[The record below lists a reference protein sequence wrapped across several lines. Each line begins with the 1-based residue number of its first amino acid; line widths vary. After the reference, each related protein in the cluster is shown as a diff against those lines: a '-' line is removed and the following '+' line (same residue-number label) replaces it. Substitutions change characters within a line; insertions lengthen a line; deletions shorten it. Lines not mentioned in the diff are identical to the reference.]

1 MMTKSVRY
9 LQAAET
15 TYTCSECGFQT
26 VFEGSADRHPG
37 IHRAGEARWVG
48 GAAFFFFGAEEDL
61 RAYAIA
67 RVLGWTW
74 QGPGWYGE
82 ELDGTAA
89 NLPFRLMSL
98 EHYFIPALK
107 RQMARLKPLLE
118 DYQDL
123 LGGPHGG

>member
-1 MMTKSVRY
+1 MMTKSVRPSTG
-9 LQAAET
+9 EEII
-15 TYTCSECGFQT
+15 YTCSECGFQT
-26 VFEGSADRHPG
+26 VFEGAADRHPG

-48 GAAFFFFGAEEDL
+48 GAAFFYFGSKEDL
-61 RAYAIA
+61 RAYALA

-98 EHYFIPALK
+98 EHYFLPSGEA
-107 RQMARLKPLLE
+107 QMARLKPLLE
-118 DYQDL
+118 GYQEL
-123 LGGPHGG
+123 LGVPHGG